1 MKRWKTRLK
10 FRSATSDD
18 DRTRMALVD
27 TKAYD
32 GVRKDRDEEK
42 YSSNDVLKKDRKRFA
57 CVLKCSSSPVTR
69 MIRLKSSYR
78 GTKIYWFHEK
88 SISA

>member
-18 DRTRMALVD
+18 DRTRKALVD

-32 GVRKDRDEEK
+32 GVRKDREEEK
-42 YSSNDVLKKDRKRFA
+42 YSSNDVLEKD
-57 CVLKCSSSPVTR
+57 T
-69 MIRLKSSYR
+69 
-78 GTKIYWFHEK
+78 
-88 SISA
+88 